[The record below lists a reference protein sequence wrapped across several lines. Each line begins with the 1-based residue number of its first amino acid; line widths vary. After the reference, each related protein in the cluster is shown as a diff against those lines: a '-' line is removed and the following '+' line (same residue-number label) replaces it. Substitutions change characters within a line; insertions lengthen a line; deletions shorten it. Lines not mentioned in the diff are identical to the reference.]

1 MSLYHRFR
9 LLWPLIVGVGLAA
22 CTAILLWSLHSSQT
36 QLRAASEA
44 RLVADSER
52 RAAAVA
58 DFVGERR
65 QAAAEL
71 AGSHE
76 MEAYLVN
83 RALEMSLQYGLG
95 ASLDAIEQR
104 FRRQIEQKTLREQA
118 IYRQIV
124 FLGEDGSILATAGKA
139 VLANPVPSLPA
150 PAPYL
155 RVDARNGLI
164 VASSPVV
171 YKSVFQGAVLTV
183 SDLRLLSLLLIGR
196 RGNGDTV
203 DNYQE
208 FLLTEEGT
216 SIPSAGQLT
225 ELSGTVARAFSR
237 LPENRLIPVLD
248 ISDADQFGNLLALR
262 TAIAGAPLS
271 MLTLSSKTDVYGQMA
286 SPAYLYF
293 LGTCSAALLLTTFV
307 LQRMRQRTVQLQ
319 AEYTASARHQAEL
332 EQRNRALSD
341 EIARRQEVEV
351 ALHQKSAELDTS
363 NAELRRHRDHL
374 EEIVSERTLALS
386 IAKEAAESANRA
398 KSAFLANMS
407 HELRTPMNA
416 IIGLTHLLARNN
428 TDPRQRDKLAKIT
441 SSANHLLQLINDVL
455 DLSKIDADR
464 MTLEQTAF
472 TFGNITTVLENLLCD
487 RAAAKGLQWIRAIDP
502 QLARLAVIGDPL
514 RLQQVLLNLVGNA
527 LKFTAHGSVTLSV
540 QIARETD
547 QDLDIRCTVRDTG
560 VGIGAEAL
568 RRIFDP
574 FEQADGSTTRQF
586 GGTGL
591 GLTICN
597 QLVRLM
603 GGTLEVV
610 STPGTGSIFSFL
622 LRFPKASKSGVSSE
636 NMVATTSDA
645 ERRLQTA
652 YHGTRLLLAEDDLMT
667 QVMVQE
673 LLDETIGFSVDLAR
687 DGLQAVELAR
697 SNDYAL
703 VLMDIQMPEMDG
715 IEATRRIRQRP
726 DRERLPIIAM
736 TANAL
741 AEERSRCLA
750 AGMNDFISKPVEPEL
765 LFVTLLGWLD
775 KGCVTRDAAGS
786 QEIP

>member
-95 ASLDAIEQR
+95 ASLDAIEQL
-104 FRRQIEQKTLREQA
+104 FRRQIEQRTLREQA

-124 FLGEDGSILATAGKA
+124 FLGEDGSILAAAGKA
-139 VLANPVPSLPA
+139 APANAVPSLPA

-164 VASSPVV
+164 VASSPVI
-171 YKSVFQGAVLTV
+171 YKGVFQGAVLAV

-196 RGNGDTV
+196 RGNGDAV

-237 LPENRLIPVLD
+237 LPENRLIPVRD
-248 ISDADQFGNLLALR
+248 IPDADQFGNLLALR

-271 MLTLSSKTDVYGQMA
+271 MLTLSSETDVYGQMA

-293 LGTCSAALLLTTFV
+293 LGACSTALLLTTFV

-319 AEYTASARHQAEL
+319 AEYAASARHQAEL

-341 EIARRQEVEV
+341 EIARRQEVEA

-398 KSAFLANMS
+398 KSTFLANMS

-472 TFGNITTVLENLLCD
+472 TFGNITTVLDNLLCD
-487 RAAAKGLQWIRAIDP
+487 RAEAKGLRWIREIDP
-502 QLARLAVIGDPL
+502 RLARLAVIGDPL
-514 RLQQVLLNLVGNA
+514 RLQQVLLNLAGNA

-540 QIARETD
+540 QIARETE

-597 QLVRLM
+597 RLVRLM

-610 STPGTGSIFSFL
+610 STPGTGSTFSFS
-622 LRFPKASKSGVSSE
+622 LRFPMAGRNGVPSERTVAS
-636 NMVATTSDA
+636 ASDA

-652 YHGTRLLLAEDDLMT
+652 YRGTRLLLAEDDLMT

-673 LLDETIGFSVDLAR
+673 LLGETIGFSVDLAR
-687 DGLQAVELAR
+687 DGVQAVELAR

-703 VLMDIQMPEMDG
+703 VLMDIQMPAMDG
-715 IEATRRIRQRP
+715 IEATQRIRQIP
-726 DRERLPIIAM
+726 DRARLPIIAM

-750 AGMNDFISKPVEPEL
+750 AGMNDFISKPVDPEL

-775 KGCVTRDAAGS
+775 KG
-786 QEIP
+786 

>member
-1 MSLYHRFR
+1 MSIYHRFR
-9 LLWPLIVGVGLAA
+9 LLWPLIAGVGLAA

-65 QAAAEL
+65 QATAEL

-118 IYRQIV
+118 IYRQV
-124 FLGEDGSILATAGKA
+124 FFLGEDGSILAAAGKA
-139 VLANPVPSLPA
+139 VPANPVPSLPA

-164 VASSPVV
+164 VASSPVI
-171 YKSVFQGAVLTV
+171 YKGVFHGAVLTV

-196 RGNGDTV
+196 RGNGDAI

-237 LPENRLIPVLD
+237 LPENRLIPVRD
-248 ISDADQFGNLLALR
+248 IPDADLFGNLLALR

-271 MLTLSSKTDVYGQMA
+271 MLTLSSETDVYGQMA

-293 LGTCSAALLLTTFV
+293 LGACSTALLLTTFV

-319 AEYTASARHQAEL
+319 AEYAASARHQAEL

-341 EIARRQEVEV
+341 EIARRQEVEA

-398 KSAFLANMS
+398 KSTFLANMS

-428 TDPRQRDKLAKIT
+428 ADPRQRDKLAKIT

-472 TFGNITTVLENLLCD
+472 TFGNIATILDNLLCD
-487 RAAAKGLQWIRAIDP
+487 RAEAKGLQWIREFDP
-502 QLARLAVIGDPL
+502 RLARLAVIGDPL
-514 RLQQVLLNLVGNA
+514 RLQQVLLNLAGNA

-560 VGIGAEAL
+560 VGIEAEAL

-597 QLVRLM
+597 RLVRLM

-610 STPGTGSIFSFL
+610 STPGTGSTFSFS
-622 LRFPKASKSGVSSE
+622 LRFPRAGRNGVPSERTEAS
-636 NMVATTSDA
+636 ASDA

-652 YHGTRLLLAEDDLMT
+652 YRGTRLLLAEDDLMT
-667 QVMVQE
+667 QVMVRE
-673 LLDETIGFSVDLAR
+673 LLGETIGFSVDLAH
-687 DGLQAVELAR
+687 DGVQAVELAR

-703 VLMDIQMPEMDG
+703 VLMDIQMPAMDG
-715 IEATRRIRQRP
+715 IEATQRIRQIP
-726 DRERLPIIAM
+726 DRARLPIIAM

-750 AGMNDFISKPVEPEL
+750 AGMNDFISKPVDPEL

-775 KGCVTRDAAGS
+775 KG
-786 QEIP
+786 

>member
-1 MSLYHRFR
+1 MSIYHRFR
-9 LLWPLIVGVGLAA
+9 LLWPLIAGVGLAA

-65 QAAAEL
+65 QATAEL

-118 IYRQIV
+118 IYRQV
-124 FLGEDGSILATAGKA
+124 FFLGEDGSILAAAGKA
-139 VLANPVPSLPA
+139 VPANPVPSLPA

-164 VASSPVV
+164 VASSPVI
-171 YKSVFQGAVLTV
+171 YKGVFHGAVLTV

-196 RGNGDTV
+196 RGNGDAI

-237 LPENRLIPVLD
+237 LPENRLIPVRD
-248 ISDADQFGNLLALR
+248 IPDADLFGNLLALR

-271 MLTLSSKTDVYGQMA
+271 MLTLSSETDVYGQMA

-293 LGTCSAALLLTTFV
+293 LGACSTALLLTTFV

-319 AEYTASARHQAEL
+319 AEYAASARHQAEL

-341 EIARRQEVEV
+341 EIARRQEVEA

-398 KSAFLANMS
+398 KSTFLANMS

-428 TDPRQRDKLAKIT
+428 ADPRQRDKLAKIT

-472 TFGNITTVLENLLCD
+472 TFGNIATILDNLLCD
-487 RAAAKGLQWIRAIDP
+487 RAEAKGLQWIREFDP
-502 QLARLAVIGDPL
+502 RLARLAVIGDPL
-514 RLQQVLLNLVGNA
+514 RLQQVLLNLAGNA

-560 VGIGAEAL
+560 VGIEAEAL

-597 QLVRLM
+597 RLVRLM

-610 STPGTGSIFSFL
+610 STPGTGSTFSFS
-622 LRFPKASKSGVSSE
+622 LRFPRASRNGVPSE
-636 NMVATTSDA
+636 RTEASASDA

-652 YHGTRLLLAEDDLMT
+652 YRGTRLLLAEDDLMT

-673 LLDETIGFSVDLAR
+673 LLGETIGFSVDLAR
-687 DGLQAVELAR
+687 DGVQAVELAR

-703 VLMDIQMPEMDG
+703 VLMDIQMPAMDG
-715 IEATRRIRQRP
+715 IEATQRIRQIP
-726 DRERLPIIAM
+726 DRARLPIIAM

-750 AGMNDFISKPVEPEL
+750 AGMNDFISKPVDPEL

-775 KGCVTRDAAGS
+775 KG
-786 QEIP
+786 

>member
-124 FLGEDGSILATAGKA
+124 FLGEDGSILAAAGKA
-139 VLANPVPSLPA
+139 APANAVPSLPA

-164 VASSPVV
+164 VASSPVI
-171 YKSVFQGAVLTV
+171 YKGVFQGAVLAV

-196 RGNGDTV
+196 RGNGDAV

-237 LPENRLIPVLD
+237 LPENRLIPVRD
-248 ISDADQFGNLLALR
+248 IPDADQFGNLLALR

-271 MLTLSSKTDVYGQMA
+271 MLTLSSETDVYGQMA

-293 LGTCSAALLLTTFV
+293 LGACSTALLLTTFV

-319 AEYTASARHQAEL
+319 AEYAASARHQAEL

-341 EIARRQEVEV
+341 EIARRQEVEA

-398 KSAFLANMS
+398 KSTFLANMS

-472 TFGNITTVLENLLCD
+472 TFGNIATVLDNLLCD
-487 RAAAKGLQWIRAIDP
+487 RAEAKGLRWIREIDP
-502 QLARLAVIGDPL
+502 RLARLAVIGDPL
-514 RLQQVLLNLVGNA
+514 RLQQVLLNLAGNA

-597 QLVRLM
+597 RLVRLM

-610 STPGTGSIFSFL
+610 STPGTGSTFSFS
-622 LRFPKASKSGVSSE
+622 LRFPMASRNGVPSE
-636 NMVATTSDA
+636 RTVASASDA

-652 YHGTRLLLAEDDLMT
+652 YRGTRLLLAEDDLMT

-673 LLDETIGFSVDLAR
+673 LLGETIGFSVDLAR
-687 DGLQAVELAR
+687 DGVQAVELAR

-703 VLMDIQMPEMDG
+703 VLMDIQMPAMDG
-715 IEATRRIRQRP
+715 IEATQRIRQIP
-726 DRERLPIIAM
+726 DRARLPIIAM

-750 AGMNDFISKPVEPEL
+750 AGMNDFISKPVDPEL

-775 KGCVTRDAAGS
+775 KG
-786 QEIP
+786 

>member
-58 DFVGERR
+58 DFVGESR

-124 FLGEDGSILATAGKA
+124 FLGEDGSILAAAGKA
-139 VLANPVPSLPA
+139 APANAVPSLPA

-164 VASSPVV
+164 VASSPVI
-171 YKSVFQGAVLTV
+171 YKGVFQGAVLTV

-196 RGNGDTV
+196 RGNGDAV

-237 LPENRLIPVLD
+237 LPENRLIPVRD
-248 ISDADQFGNLLALR
+248 IPDADQFGNLLALR

-271 MLTLSSKTDVYGQMA
+271 MLTLSSETDVYGQMA

-293 LGTCSAALLLTTFV
+293 LGACSTALLLTTFV

-319 AEYTASARHQAEL
+319 AEYAASARHQAEL

-341 EIARRQEVEV
+341 EIARRQEVEA

-398 KSAFLANMS
+398 KSTFLANMS

-472 TFGNITTVLENLLCD
+472 TFGNIATVLDNLLCD
-487 RAAAKGLQWIRAIDP
+487 RAEAKGLRWIREIDP
-502 QLARLAVIGDPL
+502 RLARLAVIGDPL
-514 RLQQVLLNLVGNA
+514 RLQQVLLNLAGNA

-597 QLVRLM
+597 RLVRLM

-610 STPGTGSIFSFL
+610 STPGTGSTFSFS
-622 LRFPKASKSGVSSE
+622 LRFPMASRNGVPSE
-636 NMVATTSDA
+636 RTVASASDA

-652 YHGTRLLLAEDDLMT
+652 YRGTRLLLAEDDLMT

-673 LLDETIGFSVDLAR
+673 LLGETIGFSVDLAR
-687 DGLQAVELAR
+687 DGVQAVELAR

-703 VLMDIQMPEMDG
+703 VLMDIQMPAMDG
-715 IEATRRIRQRP
+715 IEATQRIRQIP
-726 DRERLPIIAM
+726 DRARLPIIAM

-750 AGMNDFISKPVEPEL
+750 AGMNDFISKPVDPEL

-775 KGCVTRDAAGS
+775 KG
-786 QEIP
+786 

>member
-95 ASLDAIEQR
+95 ASLDAIEQL
-104 FRRQIEQKTLREQA
+104 FRRQIEQRTLREQA

-124 FLGEDGSILATAGKA
+124 FLGEDGSILAAAGKA
-139 VLANPVPSLPA
+139 APANAVPSLPA

-164 VASSPVV
+164 VASSPVI
-171 YKSVFQGAVLTV
+171 YKGVFQGAVLAV

-196 RGNGDTV
+196 RGNGGAV

-237 LPENRLIPVLD
+237 LPENRLIPVRD
-248 ISDADQFGNLLALR
+248 IPDADQFGNLLALR

-271 MLTLSSKTDVYGQMA
+271 MLTLSSETDVYGQMA

-293 LGTCSAALLLTTFV
+293 LGACSTALLLTTFV

-319 AEYTASARHQAEL
+319 AEYAASARHQAEL

-341 EIARRQEVEV
+341 EIARRQEVEA

-398 KSAFLANMS
+398 KSTFLANMS

-472 TFGNITTVLENLLCD
+472 TFGNITTVLDNLLCD
-487 RAAAKGLQWIRAIDP
+487 RAEAKGLRWIREIDP
-502 QLARLAVIGDPL
+502 RLARLAVIGDPL
-514 RLQQVLLNLVGNA
+514 RLQQVLLNLAGNA

-540 QIARETD
+540 QIARETE

-597 QLVRLM
+597 RLVRLM

-610 STPGTGSIFSFL
+610 STPGTGSTFSFS
-622 LRFPKASKSGVSSE
+622 LRFPMAGRNGVPSERTVAS
-636 NMVATTSDA
+636 ASDA

-652 YHGTRLLLAEDDLMT
+652 YRGTRLLLAEDDLMT

-673 LLDETIGFSVDLAR
+673 LLGETIGFSVDLAR
-687 DGLQAVELAR
+687 DGVQAVELAR

-703 VLMDIQMPEMDG
+703 VLMDIQMLAMDG
-715 IEATRRIRQRP
+715 IEATQRIRQIP
-726 DRERLPIIAM
+726 DRARLPIIAM

-750 AGMNDFISKPVEPEL
+750 AGMNDFISKPVDPEL

-775 KGCVTRDAAGS
+775 KG
-786 QEIP
+786 

>member
-124 FLGEDGSILATAGKA
+124 FLGEDGSILAAAGKA
-139 VLANPVPSLPA
+139 APANAVPSLPAPA

-164 VASSPVV
+164 VASSPVI
-171 YKSVFQGAVLTV
+171 YKGVFQGAVLTV

-196 RGNGDTV
+196 RGNGDAV

-237 LPENRLIPVLD
+237 LPENRLIPVRD
-248 ISDADQFGNLLALR
+248 IPDADQFGNLLALR

-271 MLTLSSKTDVYGQMA
+271 MLTLSSETDVYGQMA

-293 LGTCSAALLLTTFV
+293 LGACSTALLLTTFV

-319 AEYTASARHQAEL
+319 AEYAASARHQAEL

-341 EIARRQEVEV
+341 EIARRQEVEA

-398 KSAFLANMS
+398 KSTFLANMS

-472 TFGNITTVLENLLCD
+472 TFGNIATVLDNLLCD
-487 RAAAKGLQWIRAIDP
+487 RAEAKGLRWIREIDP
-502 QLARLAVIGDPL
+502 RLARLAVIGDPL
-514 RLQQVLLNLVGNA
+514 RLQQVLLNLAGNA

-597 QLVRLM
+597 RLVRLM

-610 STPGTGSIFSFL
+610 STPGTGSTFSFS
-622 LRFPKASKSGVSSE
+622 LRFPMASRNGVPSE
-636 NMVATTSDA
+636 RTVASASDA

-652 YHGTRLLLAEDDLMT
+652 YRGTRLLLAEDDLMT

-673 LLDETIGFSVDLAR
+673 LLGETIGFSVDLAR
-687 DGLQAVELAR
+687 DGVQAVELAR

-703 VLMDIQMPEMDG
+703 VLMDIQMPAMDG
-715 IEATRRIRQRP
+715 IEATQRIRQIP
-726 DRERLPIIAM
+726 DRARLPIIAM

-750 AGMNDFISKPVEPEL
+750 AGMNDFISKPVDPEL

-775 KGCVTRDAAGS
+775 KG
-786 QEIP
+786 

>member
-124 FLGEDGSILATAGKA
+124 FLGEDGSILAAAGKA
-139 VLANPVPSLPA
+139 APANAVPSLPA

-164 VASSPVV
+164 VASSPVI
-171 YKSVFQGAVLTV
+171 YKGVFQGAVLTV

-196 RGNGDTV
+196 RGNGDAV

-237 LPENRLIPVLD
+237 LPENRLIPVRD
-248 ISDADQFGNLLALR
+248 IPDADQFGNLLALR

-271 MLTLSSKTDVYGQMA
+271 MLTLSSETDVYGQMA

-293 LGTCSAALLLTTFV
+293 LGACSTALLLTTFV

-319 AEYTASARHQAEL
+319 AEYAASARHQAEL

-341 EIARRQEVEV
+341 EIARRQEVEA

-398 KSAFLANMS
+398 KSTFLANMS

-472 TFGNITTVLENLLCD
+472 TFGNITTVLDNLLCD
-487 RAAAKGLQWIRAIDP
+487 RAEAKGLRWIREIDP
-502 QLARLAVIGDPL
+502 RLARLAVIGDPL
-514 RLQQVLLNLVGNA
+514 RLQQVLLNLAGNA

-597 QLVRLM
+597 RLVRLM

-610 STPGTGSIFSFL
+610 STPGTGSTFSFS
-622 LRFPKASKSGVSSE
+622 LRFPMASRNGVPSE
-636 NMVATTSDA
+636 RTVASASDA

-652 YHGTRLLLAEDDLMT
+652 YRGTRLLLAEDDLMT

-673 LLDETIGFSVDLAR
+673 LLGETIGFSVDLAR
-687 DGLQAVELAR
+687 DGVQAVELAR

-703 VLMDIQMPEMDG
+703 VLMDIQMPAMDG
-715 IEATRRIRQRP
+715 IEATQRIRQIP
-726 DRERLPIIAM
+726 DRARLPIIAM

-750 AGMNDFISKPVEPEL
+750 AGMNDFISKPVDPEL

-775 KGCVTRDAAGS
+775 KG
-786 QEIP
+786 

>member
-124 FLGEDGSILATAGKA
+124 FLGEDGSILAAAGKA
-139 VLANPVPSLPA
+139 APANAVPSLPA

-164 VASSPVV
+164 VASSPVI
-171 YKSVFQGAVLTV
+171 YKGVFQGAVLTV

-196 RGNGDTV
+196 RGNGDAV

-237 LPENRLIPVLD
+237 LPENRLIPVRD
-248 ISDADQFGNLLALR
+248 IPDADQFGNLLALR

-271 MLTLSSKTDVYGQMA
+271 MLTLSSETDVYGQMA

-293 LGTCSAALLLTTFV
+293 LGACSTALLLTTFV

-319 AEYTASARHQAEL
+319 AEYAASARHQAEL

-341 EIARRQEVEV
+341 EIARRQEVEA

-398 KSAFLANMS
+398 KSTFLANMS

-472 TFGNITTVLENLLCD
+472 TFGNIATVLDNLLCD
-487 RAAAKGLQWIRAIDP
+487 RAEAKGLRWIREIDP
-502 QLARLAVIGDPL
+502 RLARLAVIGDPL
-514 RLQQVLLNLVGNA
+514 RLQQVLLNLAGNA

-597 QLVRLM
+597 RLVRLM

-610 STPGTGSIFSFL
+610 STPGTGSTFSFS
-622 LRFPKASKSGVSSE
+622 LRFPMASRNGVPSE
-636 NMVATTSDA
+636 RTVASASDA

-652 YHGTRLLLAEDDLMT
+652 YRGTRLLLAEDDLMT

-673 LLDETIGFSVDLAR
+673 LLGETIGFSVDLAR
-687 DGLQAVELAR
+687 DGVQAVELAR

-703 VLMDIQMPEMDG
+703 VLMDIQMPAMDG
-715 IEATRRIRQRP
+715 IEATQRIRQIP
-726 DRERLPIIAM
+726 DRARLPIIAM

-750 AGMNDFISKPVEPEL
+750 AGMNDFISKPVDPEL

-775 KGCVTRDAAGS
+775 KG
-786 QEIP
+786 